1 MRKSVPIN
9 EDFGTILI
17 CAVRYSIG
25 RRSYMPGLVQGY
37 IRPLLPLLDKKTLYI
52 TQKDIEAAA
61 QYPGGLGDEDIDRPG
76 WITFLE
82 AVKEAQKD
90 GK

>member
-17 CAVRYSIG
+17 CAVRYSLG
-25 RRSYMPGLVQGY
+25 RQSYMPGLVQDY
-37 IRPLLPLLDKKTLYI
+37 IRQLLPCLDKKTLYVM
-52 TQKDIEAAA
+52 QRDIEEAAMR
-61 QYPGGLGDEDIDRPG
+61 PNGLGDVKIDWPG
-76 WITFLE
+76 WLSFLE

-90 GK
+90 AK

>member
-17 CAVRYSIG
+17 CAVRYSLG
-25 RRSYMPGLVQGY
+25 RQSYMPRLVQDY
-37 IRPLLPLLDKKTLYI
+37 IRPLLPCLDKKTLYI

-76 WITFLE
+76 WISFLE
-82 AVKEAQKD
+82 AVKETQRD

>member
-9 EDFGTILI
+9 EGLGTILI

-25 RRSYMPGLVQGY
+25 RRSYMPGLVQDY
-37 IRPLLPLLDKKTLYI
+37 IRPILPSLDKKTLSAM
-52 TQKDIEAAA
+52 QRDIEEAA
-61 QYPGGLGDEDIDRPG
+61 QYPGGLGDEDTDRPG
-76 WITFLE
+76 WITFLA
-82 AVKEAQKD
+82 AVKKAQKD

>member
-17 CAVRYSIG
+17 CAVRYSLG
-25 RRSYMPGLVQGY
+25 RQSYMPSLVQEY
-37 IRPLLPLLDKKTLYI
+37 IRPMLRCLDKKTLSVI
-52 TQKDIEAAA
+52 QRDIEEAAMR
-61 QYPGGLGDEDIDRPG
+61 PGCLGDEGIDRPG
-76 WITFLE
+76 WLRFLE

>member
-25 RRSYMPGLVQGY
+25 RRSYMPGLVQDY
-37 IRPLLPLLDKKTLYI
+37 IRPILPSLDKKTLSVI
-52 TQKDIEAAA
+52 QRDIEEAAHR
-61 QYPGGLGDEDIDRPG
+61 PGGLGDARIDWPG
-76 WITFLE
+76 WISFLE

>member
-17 CAVRYSIG
+17 CAVRYSLG
-25 RRSYMPGLVQGY
+25 RQTYMPGLVQGY
-37 IRPLLPLLDKKTLYI
+37 IRPLLPCLDKRTLSVM
-52 TQKDIEAAA
+52 QRDIEEAAHR
-61 QYPGGLGDEDIDRPG
+61 PGGLGDTRIDWPG
-76 WITFLE
+76 WISFLE

>member
-9 EDFGTILI
+9 EGLGTILI

-25 RRSYMPGLVQGY
+25 RRSYMPGLVQDY
-37 IRPLLPLLDKKTLYI
+37 IRPILPSLDKKTLSAM
-52 TQKDIEAAA
+52 QRDIEEAA

>member
-25 RRSYMPGLVQGY
+25 RRSYMPGLVQDY
-37 IRPLLPLLDKKTLYI
+37 IRPILPSLDKKTLSVM
-52 TQKDIEAAA
+52 QRDIEEAA

-82 AVKEAQKD
+82 Q
-90 GK
+90 

>member
-17 CAVRYSIG
+17 CAVRYSLG
-25 RRSYMPGLVQGY
+25 RQTYMPGLVQGY
-37 IRPLLPLLDKKTLYI
+37 IRPILPSLDKKTLSVM
-52 TQKDIEAAA
+52 QRDIEEAAHR
-61 QYPGGLGDEDIDRPG
+61 PGGLGDARIDWPG
-76 WITFLE
+76 WISFLE